1 LERRRQATDIPEN
14 GILELDTRVQRN
26 TVPHQ
31 ADVIFAPSGIRA
43 FTHYIGNL
51 SWGVFLTIVI
61 ASAAFSIR
69 SLPGLSAVS
78 PMILAV
84 IIGMAVNSVIGLPE
98 RARPGIAIVVRNV
111 LRAAIILLGLQ
122 LTIGQVAN
130 VGVMGIGIIAGAV
143 ISTMGFTIW
152 LGRVLRV
159 DRQLS
164 HLIAVGT
171 AICGASAIVA
181 ANSVTRARGE
191 DVAYALACITLFG
204 TIAMFSYPL
213 VAEIL
218 LLSPDVYGLWAGA
231 SIHEVAQVV
240 AAAFQAGPEAGEIGT
255 VAKLSRIIF
264 LAPIVLSLAA
274 IAPREGSGDAPIVP
288 IPWFVFG
295 FIGMMLLNSVVD
307 VPGAVRSI
315 AGSTTSF
322 MLAMALAA
330 MGLQTNIGQLRN
342 KGLRPLLL
350 GCGATLYIAGISLTL
365 ALLLV

>member
-1 LERRRQATDIPEN
+1 M
-14 GILELDTRVQRN
+14 DTRVQRN
-26 TVPHQ
+26 AVPTH
-31 ADVIFAPSGIRA
+31 ADVIVPSSRIRA
-43 FTHYIGNL
+43 STHHIGDL
-51 SWGVFLTIVI
+51 SWGVLLTIII
-61 ASAAFSIR
+61 ASAAFLIR
-69 SLPGLSAVS
+69 ELPGLSAVS

-98 RARPGIAIVVRNV
+98 RVRPGIAIVVRSV
-111 LRAAIILLGLQ
+111 LRFAIILLGLQ

-130 VGVMGIGIIAGAV
+130 VGLTGLGIIALAV

-152 LGRVLRV
+152 LGGVLRV

-191 DVAYALACITLFG
+191 DVAYALACVTLFG

-213 VAEIL
+213 LADVL

-274 IAPREGSGDAPIVP
+274 IAPRGGAGEPPTIP
-288 IPWFVFG
+288 IPWFVLG
-295 FIGMMLLNSVVD
+295 FIGMMLLNSIVA
-307 VPGAVRSI
+307 VPSAVRSV
-315 AGSTTSF
+315 AGSATSF

-330 MGLQTNIGQLRN
+330 MGLQTNIAHLRK

-350 GCGATLYIAGISLTL
+350 GCGATIYIAGISLTL